1 VVAGPAACVYNY
13 ARCSIVVAMTDSKSL
28 APSAAT
34 DHAASRLG
42 TAESRA
48 LLRECFL
55 QYKTRLIDM
64 ARSSLDLATDL
75 FEYTRIPDSEIDNFR
90 AKRAVWLE
98 RLGATIDDM
107 YEKRIAGHRRK
118 GRRPDATAQGLG
130 VKMLTDDDQA
140 KQTAITD
147 ATVEFQRFVRIE
159 GAALDQRFNAL
170 MPDRTS
176 HEIDNPFSPAY
187 VLDAFGVTSRAVY
200 PESLVWR
207 SLMGRLIVDLTPG
220 VNKIYIALNRFL
232 ADHGVLPEIN
242 AAMRARSE
250 YRPDEDAE
258 LLPVFKRLLAHAG
271 DAEAGRAAVE
281 RGTLPQS
288 TVIASIAALA
298 KSARPATGDHA
309 APSARVAGDNDAFPD
324 LDPLLALGDAA
335 GSIKILTALQRR
347 DLAQDIVDEAIRGYG
362 APEGARVPRNLV
374 PSVRDALGE
383 ALASAGDRTSADV
396 VALLFDYV
404 FRDASLPERM
414 RQVIGRLQIPI
425 LKAALLDPSFFH
437 DSKNPARC
445 FLDELAAASVGA
457 SGDESYAEALEIVAT
472 DAIDTL
478 AETFEIDVAV
488 FDRARAQIARVVEG
502 ERRKAAAAL
511 QPTIAAAAGAENVE
525 AERGRVRSTVRDRL
539 AGLEVPGA
547 VRAFAETIWTD
558 HLTQLLKEHGEH
570 AVATAEALRTLD
582 DLMWSVAAKERTGQK
597 QRLAKMI
604 PGLVMAVRKGCTAL
618 AVPAE
623 RSKAFLD
630 ALYDLHIAAIKVP
643 ATGAAPD
650 APAAGVAPV
659 REVPAATAANAGVQ
673 PHTRMVL
680 SAAHDFVAEMVPGTW
695 LEFRS
700 DAGPMAAR
708 LAWTG
713 ALRMRYV
720 FASRSGV
727 HTFVRAP
734 EELVHAL
741 VTGPVALLLEPVPLF
756 DRAISAAL
764 NVLAARR
771 PDAAAAAHAG

>member
-1 VVAGPAACVYNY
+1 MN
-13 ARCSIVVAMTDSKSL
+13 DSKS
-28 APSAAT
+28 T
-34 DHAASRLG
+34 AASTPPDAAGAAQRLG

-55 QYKTRLIDM
+55 QFRTRLIDM
-64 ARSSLDLATDL
+64 VRSSLDLATDL
-75 FEYTRIPDSEIDNFR
+75 FEHTRIADAEIDNFR
-90 AKRAVWLE
+90 AKRGAWLE
-98 RLGATIDDM
+98 RFGATIDEM
-107 YEKRIAGHRRK
+107 YEKRIGGHRRK
-118 GRRPDATAQGLG
+118 GRRPDAMAQGLG
-130 VKMLTDDDQA
+130 VKMLTDDDHK
-140 KQTAITD
+140 KQSAISE
-147 ATVEFQRFVRIE
+147 ATVEFERFVRIE
-159 GAALDQRFNAL
+159 AAALDQRFNAL
-170 MPDRTS
+170 MPDRSS
-176 HEIDNPFSPAY
+176 HEIDNPFSPSY
-187 VLDAFGVTSRAVY
+187 VLDAIGVTSRAVY

-207 SLMGRLIVDLTPG
+207 SLMERLIVDITPG

-232 ADHGVLPEIN
+232 GDHGVLPEIN

-250 YRPDEDAE
+250 YRPEADTE

-271 DAEAGRAAVE
+271 DAEAGAQTAME
-281 RGTLPQS
+281 RGTLPPA
-288 TVIASIAALA
+288 TLVAIIAALA
-298 KSARPATGDHA
+298 KSARPAATERAPA
-309 APSARVAGDNDAFPD
+309 ARTSDDDDAFPD
-324 LDPLLALGDAA
+324 LDPLLALGGSA
-335 GSIKILTALQRR
+335 GSIKMLTALQRH
-347 DLAQDIVDEAIRGYG
+347 DLARDIVDEAVRAYG
-362 APEGARVPRNLV
+362 APADARAPRNLV
-374 PSVRDALGE
+374 GPVREALGDALQ
-383 ALASAGDRTSADV
+383 SPGDRTAADV

-414 RQVIGRLQIPI
+414 RVVIGRLQVPI
-425 LKAALLDPSFFH
+425 LKAALLDPSFYH
-437 DSKNPARC
+437 DSKNPARN
-445 FLDELAAASVGA
+445 FLDELASASVGA
-457 SGDESYAEALEIVAT
+457 TGDPTYAEALEVVAT

-478 AETFEIDVAV
+478 ADSFEIDLGV
-488 FDRARAQIARVVEG
+488 FEPARLQIARVAEG
-502 ERRKAAAAL
+502 ERRKAALVLAPA
-511 QPTIAAAAGAENVE
+511 IAAAAGAEKIE

-558 HLTQLLKEHGEH
+558 YLTHLLKEHGEH
-570 AVATAEALRTLD
+570 AVASEQALRTLD

-604 PGLVMAVRKGCTAL
+604 PGLVMAVRKGCNAL

-630 ALYDLHIAAIKVP
+630 ELYNLHIAAIKVP
-643 ATGAAPD
+643 TAGAAPESAAADIPSSLD
-650 APAAGVAPV
+650 AAAAAAPSL
-659 REVPAATAANAGVQ
+659 Q
-673 PHTRMVL
+673 PRTRMVL

-700 DAGPMAAR
+700 DAGPVPAR

-713 ALRMRYV
+713 GLRMRYV
-720 FASRSGV
+720 FASRSGT

-771 PDAAAAAHAG
+771 PEGAASASAG

>member
-1 VVAGPAACVYNY
+1 MTESNSLAAASATDPAA
-13 ARCSIVVAMTDSKSL
+13 
-28 APSAAT
+28 
-34 DHAASRLG
+34 AASRLG

-75 FEYTRIPDSEIDNFR
+75 FEYTRIPDTEIENFR
-90 AKRAVWLE
+90 AKRGAWLE
-98 RLGATIDDM
+98 KFGATIDDM
-107 YEKRIAGHRRK
+107 YERRIAGHRRK
-118 GRRPDATAQGLG
+118 GRRPDASAQGLG
-130 VKMLTDDDQA
+130 VKMLTDDDHA
-140 KQTAITD
+140 KQTTIAD
-147 ATVEFQRFVRIE
+147 ATLEFERFVRIE
-159 GAALDQRFNAL
+159 ASALEQRFNWL

-176 HEIDNPFSPAY
+176 HEIDCPFSPVY
-187 VLDAFGVTSRAVY
+187 VLDAFGATSRAVY

-271 DAEAGRAAVE
+271 DADAGQPVVE
-281 RGTLPQS
+281 RGTLPHS
-288 TVIASIAALA
+288 TLVASIAALT
-298 KSARPATGDHA
+298 KPMRPATGTTASKHD
-309 APSARVAGDNDAFPD
+309 AGDDDAFPA
-324 LDPLLALGDAA
+324 LDPLLALGDSA
-335 GSIKILTALQRR
+335 GSIKMLTALQRS
-347 DLAQDIVDEAIRGYG
+347 DLAQDVVDEAIRAFG
-362 APEGARVPRNLV
+362 APEDARVPRNLV
-374 PSVRDALGE
+374 PSVRDALGD
-383 ALASAGDRTSADV
+383 ALPSAGDRTTADV

-404 FRDASLPERM
+404 FRDVSLPERM
-414 RQVIGRLQIPI
+414 RHVIGQLQIPI

-437 DSKNPARC
+437 DSKNAARC

-457 SGDESYAEALEIVAT
+457 SGDEQYAKALEIVAT

-478 AETFEIDVAV
+478 AENFEIDIGV
-488 FDRARAQIARVVEG
+488 FDPARAQIARVVEG

-511 QPTIAAAAGAENVE
+511 EPAIAAAAGAEKVE

-570 AVATAEALRTLD
+570 AVVTAEALRTLD

-604 PGLVMAVRKGCTAL
+604 PGLVTAVRKGCTGL

-630 ALYDLHIAAIKVP
+630 ELYNLHIAAIKVP
-643 ATGAAPD
+643 AAAALPGS
-650 APAAGVAPV
+650 PAASVAPV
-659 REVPAATAANAGVQ
+659 READAAPAAGAGLQ
-673 PHTRMVL
+673 PRTRMVL

-700 DAGPMAAR
+700 DAGPMPAR

-720 FASRSGV
+720 FASRSGT

-741 VTGPVALLLEPVPLF
+741 VTGPVALLLEPVSLF
-756 DRAISAAL
+756 DRAVSAAL

-771 PDAAAAAHAG
+771 PEGAAAVHIA

>member
-1 VVAGPAACVYNY
+1 
-13 ARCSIVVAMTDSKSL
+13 MTDSISP
-28 APSAAT
+28 ASAAPEPPA
-34 DHAASRLG
+34 AASRLG

-55 QYKTRLIDM
+55 QYKSRLVDM

-75 FEYTRIPDSEIDNFR
+75 FEYTRIPDAEIDNFR
-90 AKRAVWLE
+90 AKRGAWLE
-98 RLGATIDDM
+98 RFGATIDDM
-107 YEKRIAGHRRK
+107 YEKRITGQRRK
-118 GRRPDATAQGLG
+118 GRRPDAAAQGLG
-130 VKMLTDDDQA
+130 VKMLTDDDHR
-140 KQTAITD
+140 KQSAITE
-147 ATVEFQRFVRIE
+147 ATLEFERFVRIE
-159 GAALDQRFNAL
+159 ASALDQRVNVL
-170 MPDRTS
+170 MPDRSS
-176 HEIDNPFSPAY
+176 HEIDSPFAPAY
-187 VLDAFGVTSRAVY
+187 VLDAIGVTSRAVY
-200 PESLVWR
+200 PESLIWR
-207 SLMGRLIVDLTPG
+207 SLMERLIVDITPG

-250 YRPDEDAE
+250 HRPDEDAE

-271 DAEAGRAAVE
+271 DAEAGHATFE

-288 TVIASIAALA
+288 TVVASIAALA
-298 KSARPATGDHA
+298 KSARPAPGDKA
-309 APSARVAGDNDAFPD
+309 APPARVTGGDDAFPD
-324 LDPLLALGDAA
+324 LDPLLALGDSA
-335 GSIKILTALQRR
+335 GSIKMLSALQRH
-347 DLAQDIVDEAIRGYG
+347 DLAQDIVDVAIRAYG
-362 APEGARVPRNLV
+362 ASEDARVPRNLV
-374 PSVRDALGE
+374 PSVRDALGD
-383 ALASAGDRTSADV
+383 ALQSAGDRTTADV

-404 FRDASLPERM
+404 FRDVSVPERM
-414 RQVIGRLQIPI
+414 RHLMGRLQIPI

-437 DSKNPARC
+437 DSKNAARC
-445 FLDELAAASVGA
+445 FLDELAAASVGS

-478 AETFEIDVAV
+478 AESFEIDIGV
-488 FDRARAQIARVVEG
+488 FNPARAHIARVVEG
-502 ERRKAAAAL
+502 ERRKSAAAL
-511 QPTIAAAAGAENVE
+511 EPAIAAAAGAEKVE
-525 AERGRVRSTVRDRL
+525 AERGRVRGTVRDRL

-570 AVATAEALRTLD
+570 AVATAEAMRTLD

-604 PGLVMAVRKGCTAL
+604 PGLVMAVRKGCTAQ

-630 ALYDLHIAAIKVP
+630 ELYNLHIAAIKVP
-643 ATGAAPD
+643 AAAVAPGAPV
-650 APAAGVAPV
+650 AGVAPV
-659 REVPAATAANAGVQ
+659 RETPASPPAGAGLQ
-673 PHTRMVL
+673 PRTRMVL
-680 SAAHDFVAEMVPGTW
+680 SAAHDFVAEMVTGTW

-700 DAGPMAAR
+700 DAGPIPAR

-720 FASRSGV
+720 FASRSGA

-764 NVLAARR
+764 NVLAARHPER
-771 PDAAAAAHAG
+771 AASAPAG